1 MLTSSASQ
9 PFNYQLI
16 DLPVFTLSNMFYLQ
30 RHVIDALGEQNQDY
44 HEKLIDCYKEEIT
57 PMLQDYITSLP
68 EGIT

>member
-16 DLPVFTLSNMFYLQ
+16 YLFTLCIMLFYLQ